1 MAYSIIQQGDTV
13 DYGIISATVN
23 TRNDIDTLP
32 KNWRSGSSVLC
43 LEDSSVWM
51 LSTED
56 GSSPKKWKEI

>member
-1 MAYSIIQQGDTV
+1 MSYSIIQQGDTV

-32 KNWRSGSSVLC
+32 KYWKSGSSVIC
-43 LEDSSVWM
+43 LEDSSVWI

-56 GSSPKKWKEI
+56 VSTPKKWKEV